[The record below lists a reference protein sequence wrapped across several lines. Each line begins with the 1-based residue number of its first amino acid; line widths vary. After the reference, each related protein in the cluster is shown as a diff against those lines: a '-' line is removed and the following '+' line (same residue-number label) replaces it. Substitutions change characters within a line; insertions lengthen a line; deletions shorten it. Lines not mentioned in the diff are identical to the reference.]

1 MTMSLPPANVRT
13 ILEGSYLSF
22 EVVPCDADDADTAVF
37 VDKYGYSIED
47 SANCILVKTKT
58 GDEKF
63 VACLVL
69 ATTRLDVNKRV
80 RKKIPARKVSFASAE
95 ETRMHTG
102 MELGGVTPIGL
113 PDWLP
118 LWIDSKVMQRNS
130 IIIGGGNRHCK
141 IIVPPVIFEQIA
153 NVEIVDKLA
162 VPL

>member
-1 MTMSLPPANVRT
+1 MTILSPPLNIRT
-13 ILEGSYLSF
+13 ILEGSDLSF
-22 EVVPCDADDADTAVF
+22 EVIPCDADDADTAVF
-37 VDKYGYSIED
+37 VEKYGYSIED

-58 GDEKF
+58 GDVKF
-63 VACLVL
+63 IACVLL

-80 RKKIPARKVSFASAE
+80 RKKIPARKVSFANAE

-118 LWIDSKVMQRNS
+118 LWIDSKVMQRNR
-130 IIIGGGNRHCK
+130 IIIGGGDRHCK
-141 IIVPPVIFEQIA
+141 IIVPPGIFEQIS